1 MSSIESSKRYG
12 TVTTKS
18 KGLTT
23 TEEEEGT
30 ASVAR
35 IAQEMFMSL
44 DNEDLHQ
51 EDGESIDLE
60 KLDEQHIIRPLH
72 VP

>member
-44 DNEDLHQ
+44 DNEDLH
-51 EDGESIDLE
+51 
-60 KLDEQHIIRPLH
+60 
-72 VP
+72 